1 MNYNDIALSI
11 IKGEHDEMLDT
22 LIQVCQNR
30 KKDLAPKIWEFKVG
44 DGVRLVN
51 AHPKYL
57 NGALAEVVKVNRA
70 KVVIRLYETASARFT
85 KFTAITVPLTMIEKV
100 N

>member
-30 KKDLAPKIWEFKVG
+30 KRDMAPKIWEFQVG
-44 DGVRLVN
+44 ERVKFVNVR
-51 AHPKYL
+51 PKYL
-57 NGALAEVVKVNRA
+57 NGAVGTIKKINRT
-70 KVVIRLYETASARFT
+70 KVVVDLDERRDRF
-85 KFTAITVPLTMIEKV
+85 FHNITTPLTMIEKV